1 MTVSGKK
8 MTDGIS
14 DATTITNFKEPRL
27 TFSINGE
34 RITDNANHN
43 GIIIVKQGGKSWKIT
58 R

>member
-14 DATTITNFKEPRL
+14 DAATTTGYNEPRQ

-34 RITDNANHN
+34 RITDTVNHN
-43 GIIIVKQGGKSWKIT
+43 GIIIVKQGGKSWKIA